1 MLKSKRSD
9 LSDTVLESKNVLM
22 KMSPEFW
29 MVCPE
34 KNEVE
39 MRKKGVRGKQNW
51 REILLQRIIVI
62 QCISK

>member
-1 MLKSKRSD
+1 
-9 LSDTVLESKNVLM
+9 
-22 KMSPEFW
+22 